1 MNRNFADRVAC
12 ETFEE
17 ILRNIIRD
25 HSNGAAHIAAECLF
39 AVRRLENALT
49 ASSHVG
55 MPAASRFRS
64 CAGANPAT
72 VRVISPVDK
81 EDL

>member
-25 HSNGAAHIAAECLF
+25 PSNGAAHAAAECLF
-39 AVRRLENALT
+39 AVRKLENALT
-49 ASSHVG
+49 AAPSNVVIQPVG
-55 MPAASRFRS
+55 KAD
-64 CAGANPAT
+64 
-72 VRVISPVDK
+72 I
-81 EDL
+81 